1 MERRKLF
8 SASNSTAGK
17 TRRKLFSGNEGGASQ
32 NVFEGGKETKKL
44 QCRDCGFIL
53 ETAATTTDIVCPKCG
68 SKNRFNVLSL
78 TPTPAVDPEAV
89 KIEVKK
95 IEEITGKKPT
105 PGQLKEAS
113 KSFTDR
119 RSLFGDG
126 EFQKEFSEPSDDF
139 EMKLK
144 KYSGKVLKEGEVQKL
159 FSCTPEELEE
169 KGFAKVDE
177 NGNTKIDNNA
187 FLYSKLF
194 SKLIISVTKV
204 LDLPSIDKPKE
215 DIIEELGH
223 KQAIPEKGIIL
234 IKKAHRIPV
243 EASFSEGSG
252 DSDSWLKDSGIIGD
266 LRLEFGGSSMGIK
279 EFTKLLDERYDDAPE
294 NIIDILIQKGVI
306 KIQGNQVDILK

>member
-68 SKNRFNVLSL
+68 SKNRFNILSL

-89 KIEVKK
+89 KVEVKK
-95 IEEITGKKPT
+95 IEEVTGKKPT

-119 RSLFGDG
+119 RSLFGDS

-169 KGFAKVDE
+169 KGFAKIDE

-215 DIIEELGH
+215 DIIEELEH

-234 IKKAHRIPV
+234 IKKAHRIPI
-243 EASFSEGSG
+243 EASFSSTDE
-252 DSDSWLKDSGIIGD
+252 DESWIKDSGIIGD